1 MASPPSPSTQP
12 SSSTNPSE
20 TKPNDHKPRK
30 KDDVFK
36 NVMSGNWE
44 AVFPIYEKNEE
55 EIQTAAITS
64 SKETVLH
71 IAISDNKR
79 KIAEK
84 LLSYLTDG
92 KKIKEMK
99 NDRENNPLH
108 LAASLG
114 QVDMCEKMVDKDPV
128 LIRSRNLDGET
139 PLFLAALH
147 GKMEALQTLQ
157 SKWTT
162 LKERILK
169 EEEKEKREQ
178 EEQKK
183 HEEDKKGK
191 KQEEENI
198 HEERKKH
205 EEDKK
210 GQKHEEENIHE
221 EEKKPDYG
229 GKNDGISH
237 CRRNDGN
244 TILHV
249 TILGDYFGEQCND
262 PLCIILSIHLF
273 MYVWAIF
280 FFLFFIFGFPYIY
293 VM

>member
-1 MASPPSPSTQP
+1 MASLPSPSPQP
-12 SSSTNPSE
+12 SSSTNSSE
-20 TKPNDHKPRK
+20 RSPNDPQST
-30 KDDVFK
+30 KDLVFH
-36 NVMSGNWE
+36 NVMRGNWKD
-44 AVFPIYEKNEE
+44 VLPIYKTNKDN
-55 EIQTAAITS
+55 IQTASITS

-79 KIAEK
+79 KIAKE
-84 LLSYLTDG
+84 LLSFTDG

-99 NDRENNPLH
+99 NDRGNNPLH

-114 QVDMCEKMVDKDPV
+114 QDDMCEAMVRKDPV
-128 LIRSRNLDGET
+128 LIRGRNLDGES

-147 GKMEALQTLQ
+147 GKMAALETLQ

-162 LKERILK
+162 LKEHILK

-178 EEQKK
+178 ERKKHEEDKKGKKHEEENIHEELKK

-198 HEERKKH
+198 HEE
-205 EEDKK
+205 
-210 GQKHEEENIHE
+210 
-221 EEKKPDYG
+221 EKKPDDG

-249 TILGDYFGEQCND
+249 TILGEYFGEQCND
-262 PLCIILSIHLF
+262 PLCIILSIHLS

-280 FFLFFIFGFPYIY
+280 FYFFFIFGFPYIY